1 MAQNDRWTLKILA
14 LPIFTDDF
22 AQAILATPLAN
33 LAFVI
38 ATDAGSGTAF
48 ADQVAS
54 WAPSWEE
61 WIGDALFKDPLKL
74 EQFWSLVCSAEKVF
88 LESSVVQLGFG
99 HCEGVEPIHGSS
111 PVSKLRKEAAIKSL
125 LNKPARQP
133 NKRFKK
139 NVDENSSNT
148 PLLDLENAEKAKW
161 ASRLE
166 AIGRR
171 AGVAARMF
179 SVPDQPDELSSVESM
194 KLKQLVLASGA
205 PRTMSAH
212 IRAFEKFE
220 MWADCEKI
228 ELFPI
233 TIEKVLK
240 YALRLDNRECGPSVI
255 PAFRSSLKWVA
266 ARLALELPDLQDMRL
281 KALQDKVISMRAKT
295 LKEACPV
302 PMLTVRA
309 LERFVVREDQPSAAR
324 VFVWWILCMIF
335 ASLRFDDAIHVKPHE
350 LVWKEQGLYGVAWQT
365 KVDRKRAGT
374 RFIVPDVGFSS
385 EAWLKCGWDLFHLFW
400 DDRDYWIE
408 ELNTR
413 NEFLSGHP
421 PTYSRVV
428 QWLKFFCHLAIAMD
442 GTISQ
447 ENQAA
452 LAALSKDLT
461 AHSCR
466 VTMLDAAVHAGRS
479 AQEIGLQANWK
490 DPGPLVLKY
499 TRNRSS
505 VPALMIKELVK
516 DLVREEHPVQED
528 KDTVLDDAADLELCD
543 TEFFVKKAAGK
554 YYEYKF
560 HATAVGSN
568 DTLACGKF
576 EVAECASVGSVLP
589 DVSVLCKAC
598 AKARPDLV
606 CSYSQKS
613 ELA

>member
-133 NKRFKK
+133 NKRFKT

-212 IRAFEKFE
+212 MSI
-220 MWADCEKI
+220 
-228 ELFPI
+228 
-233 TIEKVLK
+233 
-240 YALRLDNRECGPSVI
+240 
-255 PAFRSSLKWVA
+255 
-266 ARLALELPDLQDMRL
+266 
-281 KALQDKVISMRAKT
+281 
-295 LKEACPV
+295 
-302 PMLTVRA
+302 
-309 LERFVVREDQPSAAR
+309 
-324 VFVWWILCMIF
+324 
-335 ASLRFDDAIHVKPHE
+335 
-350 LVWKEQGLYGVAWQT
+350 
-365 KVDRKRAGT
+365 
-374 RFIVPDVGFSS
+374 
-385 EAWLKCGWDLFHLFW
+385 
-400 DDRDYWIE
+400 
-408 ELNTR
+408 
-413 NEFLSGHP
+413 
-421 PTYSRVV
+421 
-428 QWLKFFCHLAIAMD
+428 
-442 GTISQ
+442 
-447 ENQAA
+447 
-452 LAALSKDLT
+452 
-461 AHSCR
+461 
-466 VTMLDAAVHAGRS
+466 
-479 AQEIGLQANWK
+479 
-490 DPGPLVLKY
+490 
-499 TRNRSS
+499 
-505 VPALMIKELVK
+505 
-516 DLVREEHPVQED
+516 
-528 KDTVLDDAADLELCD
+528 
-543 TEFFVKKAAGK
+543 
-554 YYEYKF
+554 
-560 HATAVGSN
+560 
-568 DTLACGKF
+568 
-576 EVAECASVGSVLP
+576 
-589 DVSVLCKAC
+589 
-598 AKARPDLV
+598 
-606 CSYSQKS
+606 
-613 ELA
+613 